1 MIITSINLSAGENE
15 VFIYGSEGEKFR
27 ISAADAKRAGVYK
40 FIEAPELLPEE
51 ADEEML
57 DFMTKKLSCVSYAA
71 YLLEFGD
78 KSKKALTM
86 KLKTKGYDADVCEA
100 ALDIL
105 EKNGI
110 IDDERLCASKLT
122 TLAKSKLY
130 GPYRLKAE
138 LINKGFSSSQIENA
152 LDDAELDFDEL
163 LRKLVE
169 KLTVRGFPEDEKGL
183 SSLKSKLSRYGYGY
197 DSISDAL
204 SEYIQ

>member
-27 ISAADAKRAGVYK
+27 ISVADAKRAGVYK
-40 FIEAPELLPEE
+40 FIESPELLPEE

-86 KLKTKGYDADVCEA
+86 KLKAKGYDVDVCEA
-100 ALDIL
+100 ALNVL

-110 IDDERLCASKLT
+110 IDDERLCSSKLVSIAN
-122 TLAKSKLY
+122 AKCY

-138 LINKGFSSSQIENA
+138 LINKGFSSRQIENA
-152 LDDAELDFDEL
+152 FDDAEIDFDEL
-163 LRKLVE
+163 LRTLVE

-183 SSLKSKLSRYGYGY
+183 SSLKNKLSRYGYGY
-197 DSISDAL
+197 DSISSVL
-204 SEYIQ
+204 GEYM

>member
-27 ISAADAKRAGVYK
+27 ISVADAKRAGVYK
-40 FIEAPELLPEE
+40 FIESPELLPEE

-86 KLKTKGYDADVCEA
+86 KLKAKGYEVDVCEA
-100 ALDIL
+100 ALDVL
-105 EKNGI
+105 EKSGI
-110 IDDERLCASKLT
+110 IDDERLCSSKLVSIAN
-122 TLAKSKLY
+122 AKCY

-138 LINKGFSSSQIENA
+138 LINKGFSSRQIENA
-152 LDDAELDFDEL
+152 LDDAEIDFDEL
-163 LRKLVE
+163 LRTLVE

-183 SSLKSKLSRYGYGY
+183 SALKNKLSRYGYGY
-197 DSISDAL
+197 DSISSVLD
-204 SEYIQ
+204 EYM

>member
-27 ISAADAKRAGVYK
+27 ISAADAKRSGVYK
-40 FIEAPELLPEE
+40 FIESPELLPEE

-86 KLKTKGYDADVCEA
+86 KLKTKGYDGDVCEA

-110 IDDERLCASKLT
+110 IDDERLCSSKLVS
-122 TLAKSKLY
+122 LANSKLY
-130 GPYRLKAE
+130 GPYRLKSE
-138 LINKGFSSSQIENA
+138 LANKGFSRSHIEIA
-152 LDDAELDFDEL
+152 FDDAELDFDEL

-169 KLTVRGFPEDEKGL
+169 KLTVRGFPDDEKGIA
-183 SSLKSKLSRYGYGY
+183 SLKNKLSRYGYGY
-197 DSISDAL
+197 ESINCIL
-204 SEYIQ
+204 EEYM